1 METKY
6 IALIICACIIVL
18 SITAIVIKYIISKKK
33 KNNSVEITKEIKE
46 EQIVE
51 VTKVNSKDE

>member
-51 VTKVNSKDE
+51 VNEVKSINE